1 MNFISMKTLT
11 SIVIAFFAILSISS
25 SIAQTSP
32 NGFYFPVDKHDFGL
46 VIEGDQATHAFEFTN
61 VGKDTI
67 LLTSANVKA
76 SCGCTTPSFTT
87 TPILPGQ
94 KGSITA
100 QFNSSG
106 RPGVFTKNV
115 TVYYKDQM
123 IKMLMIKGVVEAKAP
138 EVTFTPD
145 QLKKSS
151 KAVFEKTTVNYGK
164 VERNKPAVYSFKL
177 TNSGKD
183 TLFIKNTQIACY
195 CTQIKLKAEKS
206 GTEVKYILPGKT
218 AKFEITYTPASDGLN
233 KDKLIVTTSDLVNNK
248 VIISLDAEVVESLQQ
263 KSIMQE

>member
-1 MNFISMKTLT
+1 MKTLT
-11 SIVIAFFAILSISS
+11 SIVFSFFAILSLSS

-151 KAVFEKTTVNYGK
+151 KAVFEKTTVNFGK

-177 TNSGKD
+177 TNAGKD

-195 CTQIKLKAEKS
+195 CTQFKLKGEKS
-206 GTEVKYILPGKT
+206 GTEVKYVLPGKS
-218 AKFEITYTPASDGLN
+218 AKFEITYTPSSDGLN

-248 VIISLDAEVVESLQQ
+248 VVITLDAEVVESLQQ